1 MCGRYFLEATLE
13 EIEAL
18 VGPLAE
24 ADRLAPRYNIA
35 PTQPVPI
42 VREDALGERHL
53 KLVHWGLVPSWSK
66 GPDPRFSMINARAE
80 TLAEK
85 PAYRAAYRYRR
96 CLVPASGFYEW
107 RPTGRGRKQ
116 PYAIARRDRAPLA
129 MAGIWEHW
137 MGADGSE
144 LESCSIV
151 VTAANAT
158 LAPIHERMPVILD
171 PADFDHWLDR
181 NHQHTADLDALLRPC
196 PDDWLETW
204 PVSRD
209 VNNPQHDGRALI
221 QPETD

>member
-1 MCGRYFLEATLE
+1 MCGRYFLEATLQ

-42 VREDALGERHL
+42 VREDALGARHL

-66 GPDPRFSMINARAE
+66 GPDPKFSMINARAE
-80 TLAEK
+80 TVADK

-96 CLVPASGFYEW
+96 CLLPASGFYEW
-107 RPTGRGRKQ
+107 HPTGRGKKQ
-116 PYAIARRDRAPLA
+116 PYAIRRRNARPFA

-144 LESCSIV
+144 LESCSIL
-151 VTAANAT
+151 VTRANAV

-171 PADFDHWLDR
+171 PADFGHWLDR
-181 NHQHTADLDALLRPC
+181 NHQHTDDLQPLLAPC
-196 PDDWLETW
+196 PDDWLEAY

-221 QPETD
+221 EPQAG